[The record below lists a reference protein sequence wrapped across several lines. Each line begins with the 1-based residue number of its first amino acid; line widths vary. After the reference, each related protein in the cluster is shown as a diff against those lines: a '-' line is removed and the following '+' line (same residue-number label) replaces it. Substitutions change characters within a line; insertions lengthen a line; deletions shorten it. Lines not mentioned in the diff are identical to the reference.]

1 MADGTKRVFS
11 VNGPAHPVFT
21 EIIGKRGDIRF
32 DLLKNDSPDDV
43 ATPILAGAHAYQS
56 GSARDELAKKYHAG
70 PDLLRRTQSLLIVST
85 NGAGY
90 DTVNLKACTEAG
102 ILCLNQAGGNKE
114 AVAEHALAMML
125 SLTKR
130 IVESDRASRREIID
144 RNVFTGHDLF
154 GQTVG
159 IIGLGNV
166 GKRLAQ
172 LCNGLFSMRALAY
185 DPYVSAEV
193 MKQNNVE
200 KVDLDTL
207 MRESDFVSIN
217 CPLTDES
224 RGMVGEKQYA
234 LMKPNAYFV
243 TTARGNIHDEK
254 ALEAALRAKKI
265 AGAGLDVW
273 EKEPPPLDHPLLK
286 FDNVIVTPHT
296 AGVTHEARRNM
307 GRIAAE
313 QMLAALDGKP
323 VARVLNPEVWPR
335 YAARFKETFGT
346 MPERSA

>member
-1 MADGTKRVFS
+1 MADGQKGVFS
-11 VNGPAHPVFT
+11 
-21 EIIGKRGDIRF
+21 GKRPGPPIFRQLMKKRAHIRY
-32 DLLKNDSPDDV
+32 DLLKNDSADDV
-43 ATPILAGAHAYQS
+43 ATPILAGAHAFQIGAS
-56 GSARDELAKKYHAG
+56 RQELAPKYHAG

-130 IVESDRASRREIID
+130 IVESDRASRRESIA
-144 RNVFTGHDLF
+144 RTVVTGHDLF

-193 MKQNNVE
+193 MKANNVE

-207 MRESDFVSIN
+207 MRESDFVSVN
-217 CPLTDES
+217 CPLIDET
-224 RGMVGEKQYA
+224 RGMVGAKQ
-234 LMKPNAYFV
+234 
-243 TTARGNIHDEK
+243 
-254 ALEAALRAKKI
+254 
-265 AGAGLDVW
+265 
-273 EKEPPPLDHPLLK
+273 
-286 FDNVIVTPHT
+286 
-296 AGVTHEARRNM
+296 
-307 GRIAAE
+307 
-313 QMLAALDGKP
+313 
-323 VARVLNPEVWPR
+323 
-335 YAARFKETFGT
+335 
-346 MPERSA
+346 

>member
-1 MADGTKRVFS
+1 
-11 VNGPAHPVFT
+11 
-21 EIIGKRGDIRF
+21 
-32 DLLKNDSPDDV
+32 
-43 ATPILAGAHAYQS
+43 
-56 GSARDELAKKYHAG
+56 
-70 PDLLRRTQSLLIVST
+70 
-85 NGAGY
+85 
-90 DTVNLKACTEAG
+90 
-102 ILCLNQAGGNKE
+102 
-114 AVAEHALAMML
+114 
-125 SLTKR
+125 
-130 IVESDRASRREIID
+130 
-144 RNVFTGHDLF
+144 

-166 GKRLAQ
+166 GKRLAE

-224 RGMVGEKQYA
+224 RGLVGEKQYA
-234 LMKPNAYFV
+234 LMKSNAYFV

-273 EKEPPPLDHPLLK
+273 EKEPPPLEHPL
-286 FDNVIVTPHT
+286 V
-296 AGVTHEARRNM
+296 
-307 GRIAAE
+307 
-313 QMLAALDGKP
+313 
-323 VARVLNPEVWPR
+323 EV
-335 YAARFKETFGT
+335 GHLLG
-346 MPERSA
+346 